1 MWKYAKFVSQP
12 QIPFMHWFP
21 KMLLSILLLLITA
34 TALAYFFWYRPK
46 FNHNRLP
53 ASAGSPVP
61 ENHAGNA
68 LKKKLE
74 RKAFSLRQYA
84 KENDYNTERC
94 FFVDMS
100 IASGKPRFF
109 VYNLKKD
116 SVEKSGLVTHGM
128 GGPSGG
134 IEYSNTEGSNCTS
147 KGRYSVGQS
156 YNGRFGLAFKLHGL
170 DKTNSNAFK
179 RFVVLHAHECVPNAA
194 VYPVPICES
203 QGCPT
208 VSPLFLQKLKAY
220 IEQSHQPLLLTI
232 FD

>member
-1 MWKYAKFVSQP
+1 MEIYQIRVSAQNR
-12 QIPFMHWFP
+12 FMHWFP
-21 KMLLSILLLLITA
+21 KMLLLLLAA

-46 FNHNRLP
+46 FNHRKLP
-53 ASAGSPVP
+53 ASASSPVA
-61 ENHAGNA
+61 ETRIANV
-68 LKKKLE
+68 LRKKLE

-84 KENDYNTERC
+84 KENHYNSERC
-94 FFVDMS
+94 FLVDMS

-109 VYNLKKD
+109 VYNLAKD

-128 GGPSGG
+128 GGPGGG

-147 KGRYSVGQS
+147 KGRYSIGQS

-179 RFVVLHAHECVPNAA
+179 RFVVLHAHDCVPDAA

-208 VSPLFLQKLKAY
+208 VSPAFLQELKVH
-220 IEQSHQPLLLTI
+220 IEQSEKPVLLTI
-232 FD
+232 FE